1 LATKG
6 KDGQMGLYE
15 IKKLLNNK
23 RNGYQIEETAY
34 RMGENLCQLY
44 I

>member
-1 LATKG
+1 MR

-15 IKKLLNNK
+15 IKKLLHNK
-23 RNGYQIEETAY
+23 RNAHQIEELAH
-34 RMGENLCQLY
+34 RKLENLCQLH